1 MWTNAQY
8 DNVTI
13 WWPVWT
19 DVQFGNMTIWRSV
32 WQSDNLKVSCEIL
45 DMEVRQ
51 CEGLCEQMFNIEMS
65 PSGGLWGQ
73 MFNMGKRQ
81 YEGPWTMNKRLCVID
96 TMDRSSLPI
105 PYHDLTFYPSH
116 ASDSTR
122 PPQRPK
128 CIFPIRSR
136 HHFQPCHCIWYS
148 CVSLIPD
155 YMYFSYFLEFQVC
168 SEKGIFCVSGIM
180 FSGGQIHV
188 VDILAL
194 DALKRADSLFL
205 VSCLSWTSVR
215 GTFLYRQIHVVDILG
230 TFYSFRFQVVSL
242 KRADSVFL
250 VTCLSWRSV
259 RSTFFSGRY
268 RYMWLI
274 FLVLFIAFSSK
285 WLPWKG
291 QVLYF
296 WSHVCLRDQ
305 LEAPICSVGDNWL
318 PWKGQIFYL
327 LSLMFFL

>member
-19 DVQFGNMTIWRSV
+19 DVQFENMTIWRSV

-81 YEGPWTMNKRLCVID
+81 YVGPWTMNKRLYVSD
-96 TMDRSSLPI
+96 TMDRSSLPT

-122 PPQRPK
+122 PPQRPT
-128 CIFPIRSR
+128 CLSTIRSR
-136 HHFQPCHCIWYS
+136 HHFQSCHCVWFS
-148 CVSLIPD
+148 RVSLIPD
-155 YMYFSYFLEFQVC
+155 YMFQVW
-168 SEKGIFCVSGIM
+168 SEKGILCISGIM

-188 VDILAL
+188 VGNLSL
-194 DALKRADSLFL
+194 VALKRADSLFL
-205 VSCLSWTSVR
+205 VSCLSTWRSVR
-215 GTFLYRQIHVVDILG
+215 GTFL
-230 TFYSFRFQVVSL
+230 
-242 KRADSVFL
+242 
-250 VTCLSWRSV
+250 
-259 RSTFFSGRY
+259 
-268 RYMWLI
+268 
-274 FLVLFIAFSSK
+274 
-285 WLPWKG
+285 
-291 QVLYF
+291 
-296 WSHVCLRDQ
+296 
-305 LEAPICSVGDNWL
+305 
-318 PWKGQIFYL
+318 
-327 LSLMFFL
+327 

>member
-19 DVQFGNMTIWRSV
+19 DVQFENMTIWRSV

-81 YEGPWTMNKRLCVID
+81 YEGPWTRNKRLCVID

-136 HHFQPCHCIWYS
+136 HHFSFSALPLYLIFMCFFDSWLYVFQLFLGVPSVLWKGHILCIWYHVFRRADTCGWYS
-148 CVSLIPD
+148 SLGCP
-155 YMYFSYFLEFQVC
+155 
-168 SEKGIFCVSGIM
+168 EKGRFFISG
-180 FSGGQIHV
+180 
-188 VDILAL
+188 L
-194 DALKRADSLFL
+194 LF
-205 VSCLSWTSVR
+205 
-215 GTFLYRQIHVVDILG
+215 
-230 TFYSFRFQVVSL
+230 
-242 KRADSVFL
+242 
-250 VTCLSWRSV
+250 
-259 RSTFFSGRY
+259 
-268 RYMWLI
+268 
-274 FLVLFIAFSSK
+274 VLNIS
-285 WLPWKG
+285 
-291 QVLYF
+291 
-296 WSHVCLRDQ
+296 
-305 LEAPICSVGDNWL
+305 
-318 PWKGQIFYL
+318 
-327 LSLMFFL
+327 